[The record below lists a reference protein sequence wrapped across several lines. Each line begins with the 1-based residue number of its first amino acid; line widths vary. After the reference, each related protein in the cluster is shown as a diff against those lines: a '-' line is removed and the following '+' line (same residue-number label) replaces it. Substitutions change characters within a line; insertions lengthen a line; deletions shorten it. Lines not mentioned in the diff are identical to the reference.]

1 MLIKLDNLDCFRFK
15 NYKTDIFI
23 NLNEC
28 IKICKKENINI
39 FVIYKNIVYYRNQ
52 NYKDCIKNI
61 VYMKDAKMYIY
72 NVKLKY
78 YINNLDRINRYT
90 IGINKKNTY
99 KCNNFFD
106 KTSFLKK
113 IENIKKN
120 EWKYQHYNNFNNFS
134 SNFNLKFLINHYDL
148 SHSLNLPT
156 FVKSRNL
163 ISYKKSIILPL
174 EDLYIPSFYDYI
186 LTFDIPFNKK
196 LNNCVWRG
204 ANSGNF
210 NCNNKNKASRY
221 DLVNKFSDHKLFNIG
236 LSYSNYKTINK
247 HPIKNKL
254 SIKDQLKYKFIISVE
269 GNDFATNLSW
279 IMLSN
284 SVVIMPKCTVE
295 TWKLESYLIEYQHYI
310 PVKNDF
316 SDLNQQMEWCLENLE
331 KCEEIAYNSRLYV
344 LQFFDKNRENNIIN
358 DIIKKYSNNVIFM
371 KL

>member
-1 MLIKLDNLDCFRFK
+1 M
-15 NYKTDIFI
+15 
-23 NLNEC
+23 
-28 IKICKKENINI
+28 
-39 FVIYKNIVYYRNQ
+39 
-52 NYKDCIKNI
+52 
-61 VYMKDAKMYIY
+61 
-72 NVKLKY
+72 
-78 YINNLDRINRYT
+78 
-90 IGINKKNTY
+90 
-99 KCNNFFD
+99 
-106 KTSFLKK
+106 
-113 IENIKKN
+113 
-120 EWKYQHYNNFNNFS
+120 
-134 SNFNLKFLINHYDL
+134 KFLINHYDL

-254 SIKDQLKYKFIISVE
+254 SIKDQLKYKFIISIE

-284 SVVIMPKCTVE
+284 SVAIMPKCTVE

-316 SDLNQQMEWCLENLE
+316 TDLNQQMEWCLENLD

-358 DIIKKYSNNVIFM
+358 DIIKKYSNNVIFI
-371 KL
+371 K

>member
-1 MLIKLDNLDCFRFK
+1 
-15 NYKTDIFI
+15 
-23 NLNEC
+23 
-28 IKICKKENINI
+28 
-39 FVIYKNIVYYRNQ
+39 
-52 NYKDCIKNI
+52 
-61 VYMKDAKMYIY
+61 MYI
-72 NVKLKY
+72 NWVVR
-78 YINNLDRINRYT
+78 RIKKYT
-90 IGINKKNTY
+90 IGINQKNTY
-99 KCNNFFD
+99 KCNNFYD
-106 KTSFLKK
+106 KTSFLKEL
-113 IENIKKN
+113 ENIKKN

-134 SNFNLKFLINHYDL
+134 SNFDLKFLINHYDL

-186 LTFDIPFNKK
+186 LNEDIPFKKK

-254 SIKDQLKYKFIISVE
+254 SIKDQLKYKFIISIE

-284 SVVIMPKCTVE
+284 SVAIMPKCTVE

-310 PVKNDF
+310 PVKNNF
-316 SDLNQQMEWCLENLE
+316 SDLNQQMDWCLNNLD
-331 KCEEIAYNSRLYV
+331 KCEEIAFNSRLYI
-344 LQFFDKNRENNIIN
+344 LQFFDKERENKIIN
-358 DIIKKYSNNVIFM
+358 EVIKKYSNNVKFI
-371 KL
+371 K

>member
-15 NYKTDIFI
+15 NYKTAIFL
-23 NLNEC
+23 NLEEC
-28 IKICKKENINI
+28 IKICKNENINI
-39 FVIYKNIVYYRNQ
+39 FIKYKNMVYYRKED
-52 NYKDCIKNI
+52 YKDCIKNI
-61 VYMKDAKMYIY
+61 VYVKGATMYIY
-72 NVKLKY
+72 NIKLKY

-90 IGINKKNTY
+90 AGINEKKTY
-99 KCNNFFD
+99 INNDVYD
-106 KTSFLKK
+106 KITFLEELK
-113 IENIKKN
+113 NIKNK
-120 EWKYQHYNNFNNFS
+120 EWKFQHYNNFNNYS
-134 SNFNLKFLINHYDL
+134 NNFNLKFLINHYDL
-148 SHSLNLPT
+148 SHSLNIPT

-186 LTFDIPFNKK
+186 LTFDIPFNQKF
-196 LNNCVWRG
+196 NNCVWRG

-221 DLVNKFSDHKLFNIG
+221 DLVNKYSDHKLFNIG
-236 LSYSNYKTINK
+236 LSYSNYKTKNN
-247 HPIKNKL
+247 HSVKNKL
-254 SIKDQLKYKFIISVE
+254 PIKEQLKYKFIISVE

-284 SVVIMPKCTVE
+284 SVPIMPKCTVE
-295 TWKLESYLIEYQHYI
+295 TWKLESYLIEYEHYI
-310 PVKNDF
+310 PLKNDF
-316 SDLNQQMEWCLENLE
+316 SDLNQQIEWCLENLD

-371 KL
+371 K